1 MRNRNLYII
10 LLFVGVLFVVV
21 GFNFMFYPYKK
32 PKEVVVYNNL
42 IKSKMATE
50 ELKDIYI
57 ESEKRA
63 LKTTFY
69 NNFYDAV
76 KNAKYGPTSFVG
88 KTYTLWT

>member
-1 MRNRNLYII
+1 MGNKKLYII
-10 LLFVGVLFVVV
+10 LLFVGTLFVVV

-32 PKEVVVYNNL
+32 PKEVVVYNSL

-50 ELKDIYI
+50 ELKDIYL

-69 NNFYDAV
+69 SDFYDAV
-76 KNAKYGPTSFVG
+76 ENAK
-88 KTYTLWT
+88 